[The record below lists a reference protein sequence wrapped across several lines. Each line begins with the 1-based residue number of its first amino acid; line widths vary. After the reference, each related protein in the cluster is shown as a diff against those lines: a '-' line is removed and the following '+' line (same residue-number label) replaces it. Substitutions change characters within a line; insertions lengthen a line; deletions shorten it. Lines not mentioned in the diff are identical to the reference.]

1 VSSAAAGAV
10 VVTVKVNGT
19 DVLVVVRFTAN
30 PDPPPV
36 QFGASV
42 APVGAVVSEQVTVT
56 LPT

>member
-1 VSSAAAGAV
+1 M
-10 VVTVKVNGT
+10 VTVKVNGT